1 MAIFKRISDILKAN
15 INDLLDKAE
24 DPEKMVKQL
33 ILEMEDQVDVAT
45 QGLGQAMASEK
56 IAKSQL
62 EQAKENVLDWENKA
76 KAALKQGNE
85 DLARKALDSKVGVEK
100 QVAVFEQSYQK
111 IAEQTAKLRDQV
123 RALKAK
129 LEEARAR
136 ENLIIAR
143 AQMAEATEGV
153 ARTISSTSTDS
164 AFAKLEKMEQKVA
177 EKEAIAAAFTEINA
191 DDYAPVDEFAI
202 VERNQA
208 VEDELARLKSEL
220 GL

>member
-62 EQAKENVLDWENKA
+62 DQAKENVLDWEN
-76 KAALKQGNE
+76 KQGNE

-100 QVAVFEQSYQK
+100 QVAAFEEAYNK

-191 DDYAPVDEFAI
+191 EDYAPIDEFAI